1 MVSRRDLTNNGL
13 EQKLDI
19 IHILAVL
26 LFTQFILI
34 GNTVVEPYVGVPI
47 PTWACAGSPLGY
59 VIVTTTWFNPDI
71 ANIPANENLSH

>member
-1 MVSRRDLTNNGL
+1 MSNRERTNNGF
-13 EQKLDI
+13 EQKLDN

-34 GNTVVEPYVGVPI
+34 GNTVVEPYVGTPI
-47 PTWACAGSPLGY
+47 PTAACDGSQIGY

-71 ANIPANENLSH
+71 ANRPANENLSH